1 MNNMSEYE
9 PNPKLQNLV
18 KQPPKDNKKLIMI
31 LAGVIAFLV
40 LIIIILAMS
49 GTKVVEKE
57 VEKKQSLDEITLEL
71 ENFMDENKLDALDAY
86 GMDGIVRVAIN
97 KICTGVDNCTQIEGD
112 EVTKY
117 IKNVFN
123 KEVTYSNINCAVNDG
138 VLYTYDSENNR
149 FVWDSKHANHGSLP
163 TEPLYTKVNSI
174 RRDDDKIILV
184 LNKLYYDPA
193 KSDYI
198 TTDPAGINQ
207 IYNANDYMHT
217 TDNGEDIDLTKL
229 SAAYENNFDKLKNTG
244 TRYRYTFVKEGVR
257 YILEKYEVLGGEEE

>member
-1 MNNMSEYE
+1 MNEYE
-9 PNPKLQNLV
+9 PNSKLQNLV

-31 LAGVIAFLV
+31 LACVIAFLV
-40 LIIIILAMS
+40 LIIIILVSS

-57 VEKKQSLDEITLEL
+57 VEKKQSLDEVTLEL

-86 GMDGIVRVAIN
+86 GMDNVVRVAIN
-97 KICTGVDNCTQIEGD
+97 KICTGVYNCTQIEG
-112 EVTKY
+112 EEITKY
-117 IKNVFN
+117 IKEVFGQ
-123 KEVTYSNINCAVNDG
+123 EVTFSNINCLANDG
-138 VLYTYDSENNR
+138 VLYTYDSVNNR
-149 FVWDSKHANHGSLP
+149 FVWDSKHASHSELP

-184 LNKLYYDPA
+184 LNKLYYNPSR
-193 KSDYI
+193 SDYI

-217 TDNGEDIDLTKL
+217 TDDGEDVDLTKL

-244 TRYRYTFVKEGVR
+244 TRYRYTFVKKGVR
-257 YILEKYEVLGGEEE
+257 YVLEKYEVLGGEE